1 MTKKTIQSTSPL
13 GKAKKEKL
21 SVKKIIK
28 DFQKKEHKNKSDK
41 NEIFDDWVIADDKL
55 SNIKISDWD
64 GFIPKKE
71 RQVKGLSYK
80 EVKTEVVFYLDKKE
94 LMSFSKYFEA
104 DVFAKIYK
112 ADKIIIKIKR

>member
-1 MTKKTIQSTSPL
+1 MTKKTNQKQQKRPL
-13 GKAKKEKL
+13 VKEKC
-21 SVKKIIK
+21 V
-28 DFQKKEHKNKSDK
+28 HG
-41 NEIFDDWVIADDKL
+41 IFHCETCDDLISNDDKL
-55 SNIKISDWD
+55 SNIKISDWE

-112 ADKIIIKIKR
+112 ANKIIIKLKR